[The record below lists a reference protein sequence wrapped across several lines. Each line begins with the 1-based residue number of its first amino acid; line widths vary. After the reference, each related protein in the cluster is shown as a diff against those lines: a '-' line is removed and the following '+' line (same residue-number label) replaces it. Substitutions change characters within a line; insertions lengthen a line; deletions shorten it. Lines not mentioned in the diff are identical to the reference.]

1 MQTSCHY
8 FRVNPR
14 GRIPQRYQ
22 IRTGFFSGTDGISGL
37 PENVQAIKFPA

>member
-8 FRVNPR
+8 FRVQLR
-14 GRIPQRYQ
+14 GRISQIYQ
-22 IRTGFFSGTDGISGL
+22 IRTGFFSDTDGISGL

>member
-8 FRVNPR
+8 FRVQFL
-14 GRIPQRYQ
+14 GGISQRYQ